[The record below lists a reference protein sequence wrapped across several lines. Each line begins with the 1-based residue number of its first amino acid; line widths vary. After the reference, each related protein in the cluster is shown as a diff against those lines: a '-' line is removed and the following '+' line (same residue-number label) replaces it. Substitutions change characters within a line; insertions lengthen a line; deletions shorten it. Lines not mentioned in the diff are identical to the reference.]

1 MFIANL
7 FLFLVVIIIVIV
19 LRGAIN
25 HHIALQELRRKNVN
39 IIALQK
45 TYAID
50 VLRSIFRIF
59 SISRLYLL

>member
-7 FLFLVVIIIVIV
+7 FLFLVVIIVVIV

-39 IIALQK
+39 CVIENVCRMV
-45 TYAID
+45 AIY
-50 VLRSIFRIF
+50 F
-59 SISRLYLL
+59 